1 MIKSNINIDDYW
13 NIIAFIDID
22 YNKYKEIAKELIHQ
36 DADIKT
42 INKIYKTISNK
53 YNSAF
58 TYTNSISRTSVVGIN
73 KTTSRR
79 ELINS
84 ISHEADH
91 IQYSICKYYNVPL
104 GSEDA
109 AYLLGHLVERLYIS
123 CSHLLCYY

>member
-1 MIKSNINIDDYW
+1 MIKNIINVDNYW
-13 NIIAFIDID
+13 NIIIFINVDYSRYDDIAEELTKAD
-22 YNKYKEIAKELIHQ
+22 ASEEAIKQIYN
-36 DADIKT
+36 
-42 INKIYKTISNK
+42 NISNK

-58 TYTNSISRTSVVGIN
+58 TYTNSDTRTSVVGIN